1 MTTTSSI
8 TSGQLKQITRF
19 TEDAAAKG
27 LEKALAKVSPDQ
39 EGLQRTIENGDEYTA
54 RIENAIETAL
64 RELSVSNQFA
74 NEEVR
79 SNYGYPDG
87 YRVKGVNEQGN
98 ILRQLF
104 PGIGMNDESLAQQP
118 LPAGAEGYFV
128 FPRWEKIAPTYGQAL
143 EIALELLKKQ
153 RKGKL
158 KNWREGQLGPEY
170 LRLSDR
176 TARKLKA
183 IGDSQSAYDLLVVPA
198 QFGLRHRGR
207 SVRRAREVFVA
218 AEFGLGPFEGICM
231 LLTHPERFAT
241 GNELWVDFSGAE
253 YSPGAGGQ
261 FEGCPYAFFIGGQVE
276 FDTVWVRYAGDRY
289 GSVSGVSPQ

>member
-1 MTTTSSI
+1 MTTTSI
-8 TSGQLKQITRF
+8 TSGQLKQLRRF
-19 TEDAAAKG
+19 TEDAASKG
-27 LEKALAKVSPDQ
+27 FEEALTEVSPDS
-39 EGLQRTIENGDEYTA
+39 EGTQRIIENGDEYQA
-54 RIENAIETAL
+54 RIKTAMVTVM
-64 RELSVSNQFA
+64 RELSVSNQYA

-87 YRVKGVNEQGN
+87 YHVKGVNEQGN

-104 PGIGMNDESLAQQP
+104 PGIGMNDESLVQQP
-118 LPAGAEGYFV
+118 LPAGAEGNFV
-128 FPRWEKIAPTYGQAL
+128 FPRWEEVAPTYGQAL

-153 RKGKL
+153 RKGKF
-158 KNWREGQLGPEY
+158 KNWREGQLGDKY
-170 LRLSDR
+170 LRLTER

-183 IGDSQSAYDLLVVPA
+183 LGDSQSTYDLLVVPA

-218 AEFGLGPFEGICM
+218 AEFGLGPFEGVCM

-241 GNELWVDFSGAE
+241 GSELWIDFSGAE

-261 FEGCPYAFFIGGQVE
+261 FEGCPFADFYGGHVS
-276 FDTVWVRYAGDRY
+276 FGAPWVSSASACY
-289 GSVSGVSPQ
+289 GSVSAFFPQ

>member
-1 MTTTSSI
+1 MTTTSI

-19 TEDAAAKG
+19 TEDATAKG
-27 LEKALAKVSPDQ
+27 LEAALTKVSPDQ
-39 EGLQRTIENGDEYTA
+39 EGMQRVIENGDEYTA

-64 RELSVSNQFA
+64 RELSVSNQYA
-74 NEEVR
+74 NEEVS

-104 PGIGMNDESLAQQP
+104 PGIGMNDERLVQQP
-118 LPAGAEGYFV
+118 LPAGAEGNFV
-128 FPRWEKIAPTYGQAL
+128 FPRWEEVAPTYGQAL

-153 RKGKL
+153 RKGKF
-158 KNWREGQLGPEY
+158 KNWREGQLDAKY
-170 LRLSDR
+170 LRLTER

-183 IGDSQSAYDLLVVPA
+183 LGDSQSTYDLLVVPA

-218 AEFGLGPFEGICM
+218 SEFGLGPFEGVCM

-241 GNELWVDFSGAE
+241 GSELWIDFSGAE
-253 YSPGAGGQ
+253 YSPDAGGR
-261 FEGCPYAFFIGGQVE
+261 FEYCPYAYFHDGHVN
-276 FDTVWVRYAGDRY
+276 FDTLWFVNSHVSY
-289 GSVSGVSPQ
+289 GSVSAFLPQ